1 LEVLEDAPLLSEER
15 VDDRGAAIRME
26 GLPSWI
32 VAHGVFSH
40 TPLVNNGQKLV
51 RIPLQTFPQFAVETG
66 LT

>member
-1 LEVLEDAPLLSEER
+1 LKVLEDAPVLSEER
-15 VDDRGAAIRME
+15 VDDRGAAISME

-32 VAHGVFSH
+32 VAHGV
-40 TPLVNNGQKLV
+40 LVNNGQELV